1 MKNLTLIISA
11 CLCLI
16 NVNAYAEEEKI
27 VKWVDSS
34 GVTHYSD
41 KLPSQETG
49 RSNVEMSKKGIVLKK
64 NIVLDQQAAA
74 KEYQKQQ
81 EILAQERR
89 DKVLLA
95 SYTNVEEIDLA
106 RDRNLETDQA
116 AIQALM
122 QSKLII
128 ANKTTRNKKTA
139 QSFKNKPLPAYLSDE
154 LKLAQL
160 ESDKLDKKIQHRK
173 NNMQAISKRYADEK
187 AHFIELKQRNLNQAQ

>member
-1 MKNLTLIISA
+1 MKNLTLIIRA
-11 CLCLI
+11 CLSLI
-16 NVNAYAEEEKI
+16 TVNAHAEEKKI

-41 KLPSQETG
+41 KLPNQETG
-49 RSNVEMSKKGIVLKK
+49 RSNVEMSNKGIVLKK

-74 KEYQKQQ
+74 QEYQKQQ

-122 QSKLII
+122 QSKLIL
-128 ANKTTRNKKTA
+128 ANKTTRNNKTA
-139 QSFKNKPLPAYLSDE
+139 QSFKNKPLPTYLRNE
-154 LKLAQL
+154 LKLTQL
-160 ESDKLDKKIQHRK
+160 ESYKLNKKIQQRK
-173 NNMQAISKRYADEK
+173 NNMQAISKRYADDK
-187 AHFIELKQRNLNQAQ
+187 AHFIELKQRNLNIAQ